1 MLSSTKMVNKRFLNP
16 EYFSCFSHTDDNELR
31 IQLDV
36 FEDERLKDEDDYTTP
51 EGIDLNSHVDIFHAL
66 LKQVNNST
74 Q

>member
-1 MLSSTKMVNKRFLNP
+1 MFINVFTR
-16 EYFSCFSHTDDNELR
+16 HTDDNELR

-66 LKQVNNST
+66 LKQVT
-74 Q
+74 

>member
-1 MLSSTKMVNKRFLNP
+1 MLSSTKMVNKRFFNS

-31 IQLDV
+31 IQLNV
-36 FEDERLKDEDDYTTP
+36 FDNERLKDEDDYTTP

-66 LKQVNNST
+66 LKQVNNCT